1 MSDNVFG
8 EMPVTGPLNDRLATL
23 GYDSMAPIAETET
36 VSVILTM
43 TLIGFIIMLSSLCC
57 YCKCG
62 SMLAGRWVAN
72 VGGFIF
78 WGAIINLVLVYYLPV
93 LTAAFISN
101 VGMYW
106 EAGGKA
112 ATYTNVWTMLL
123 LNIWVVFP
131 LGILGMLQ
139 VHR

>member
-1 MSDNVFG
+1 
-8 EMPVTGPLNDRLATL
+8 
-23 GYDSMAPIAETET
+23 
-36 VSVILTM
+36 
-43 TLIGFIIMLSSLCC
+43 
-57 YCKCG
+57 
-62 SMLAGRWVAN
+62 MLAGRWVAN